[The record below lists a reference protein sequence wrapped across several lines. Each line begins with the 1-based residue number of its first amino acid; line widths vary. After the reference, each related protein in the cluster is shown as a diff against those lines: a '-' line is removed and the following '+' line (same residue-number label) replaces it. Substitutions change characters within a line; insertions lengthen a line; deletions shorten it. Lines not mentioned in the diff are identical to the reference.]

1 MREGMLIFQHTVGFP
16 ACLKANPHRSSSRR
30 ERQVM
35 NIIYARGQATAT
47 EIHEALSDPPT
58 FSATRAVIRTLQEKG
73 HIRSPENRA
82 ALHLLTRC
90 PGREGAAFG
99 RSALGVYVFPG
110 SPTRLMATLL
120 ESSTA
125 KISDDEL
132 EQLETIIRR
141 AKQEK
146 AK

>member
-1 MREGMLIFQHTVGFP
+1 MSKGQSAHDPL
-16 ACLKANPHRSSSRR
+16 SRR

-73 HIRSPENRA
+73 HIRHQEQGLRYIYSPVVPAEKAR
-82 ALHLLTRC
+82 
-90 PGREGAAFG
+90 
-99 RSALGVYVFPG
+99 RSALAHLVSTFFQG

-120 ESSTA
+120 ESSTT